1 MTTSWLP
8 SGLVLSTRLIVV
20 LAVWPYPPA
29 MCHLIHNKRLVSK
42 IDYTNGKGNLRVADH
57 EFEVIVSIDA
67 GAEILV
73 VVLKLLNGDDL
84 VTLVRF
90 PHGHEVGEH
99 LIGRLFTALEVG
111 VEAHI
116 IGHSDVIN
124 GHLTAAILIK
134 DTVGLVDHIE
144 TASVELTSDSAQK
157 FVKGKLSVLVAVEVL
172 HNLCHLDLR

>member
-1 MTTSWLP
+1 MARAG
-8 SGLVLSTRLIVV
+8 SGSDFPIEVV
-20 LAVWPYPPA
+20 LDHDDFLASIWVGLEYALNRGVGGLALSSSDVP
-29 MCHLIHNKRLVSK
+29 C
-42 IDYTNGKGNLRVADH
+42 VADH

-134 DTVGLVDHIE
+134 DAVSLVDHIE

-157 FVKGKLSVLVAVEVL
+157 FVEGKLSVLVAVEVL